1 VYYETGHTVDL
12 RQGVAGLKTATK
24 MDVRI
29 VTSRLFQ
36 YSDDA
41 NAAEPEFHHTMP
53 KETKAIGL
61 GREWYN

>member
-1 VYYETGHTVDL
+1 
-12 RQGVAGLKTATK
+12 
-24 MDVRI
+24 MDVRV
-29 VTSRLFQ
+29 VTARLFQ